1 MATVELGQTVKD
13 VITGYEGIAVSITEY
28 LHACRRIVVQSREL
42 KDGKPVE
49 DQVFD
54 EQRLVVLAVPNILE
68 EAPLTNEPGGER
80 LVPRQPA
87 VPFRSL

>member
-13 VITGYEGIAVSITEY
+13 AITGYEGVAVSITTY
-28 LHACRRIVVQSREL
+28 LHGCNRIRVQSREM

-54 EQRLVVLAVPNILE
+54 EQQLIISDVPNILDIIPRTT
-68 EAPLTNEPGGER
+68 APR
-80 LVPRQPA
+80 RY
-87 VPFRSL
+87 

>member
-13 VITGYEGIAVSITEY
+13 VITGYEGVAVSITHH

-49 DQVFD
+49 DMVFD
-54 EQRLVVLAVPNILE
+54 EQLLLVLDLPNILE
-68 EAPLTNEPGGER
+68 VEPLTNEPGGDRPVEPAHAA
-80 LVPRQPA
+80 PR
-87 VPFRSL
+87 RY